1 MNTTCLVLAWLILSG
16 CAASRHQTPALD
28 ARRLDADVQR
38 LMAREKVQG
47 LAVAV
52 IDGGKVV
59 HVAAYGHRNVARG
72 LPLTRDTLMYG
83 ASLTKAAFAYLLLQ
97 LVDEGRLD
105 LDASVAAV
113 LPRPLPEYAD
123 YADLAGDDRWRAL
136 TPRVLLTHASGFANV
151 RWLEPDKRLRIHFQP
166 GSRYAYSGEGFY
178 ILQLILEQG
187 LRLDVGKEM
196 QARVFD
202 RVGMANT
209 SMIWRPDFAANLAD
223 GYGLVAMFGAA
234 READEG
240 TAAHLFQLLLL
251 AELPLVAYFAVNWLP
266 KDPPAALAI
275 LTAQAIAGLAAL
287 APVAYVNL

>member
-1 MNTTCLVLAWLILSG
+1 MFHRQFQSVEGTYGESSSQASGTHDQRALFARERRRAADIGPVVEPARVRGMNTTCLVLAWLILSG

-105 LDASVAAV
+105 LDA
-113 LPRPLPEYAD
+113 
-123 YADLAGDDRWRAL
+123 
-136 TPRVLLTHASGFANV
+136 
-151 RWLEPDKRLRIHFQP
+151 
-166 GSRYAYSGEGFY
+166 
-178 ILQLILEQG
+178 
-187 LRLDVGKEM
+187 
-196 QARVFD
+196 
-202 RVGMANT
+202 
-209 SMIWRPDFAANLAD
+209 
-223 GYGLVAMFGAA
+223 
-234 READEG
+234 
-240 TAAHLFQLLLL
+240 
-251 AELPLVAYFAVNWLP
+251 
-266 KDPPAALAI
+266 
-275 LTAQAIAGLAAL
+275 
-287 APVAYVNL
+287 